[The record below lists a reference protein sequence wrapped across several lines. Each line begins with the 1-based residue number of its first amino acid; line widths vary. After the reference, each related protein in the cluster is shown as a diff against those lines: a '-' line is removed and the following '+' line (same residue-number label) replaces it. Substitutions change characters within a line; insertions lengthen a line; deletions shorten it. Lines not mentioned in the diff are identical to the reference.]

1 LNGVTGVE
9 KNNRNWATMI
19 QHLLMNVTE

>member
-1 LNGVTGVE
+1 VTGVE